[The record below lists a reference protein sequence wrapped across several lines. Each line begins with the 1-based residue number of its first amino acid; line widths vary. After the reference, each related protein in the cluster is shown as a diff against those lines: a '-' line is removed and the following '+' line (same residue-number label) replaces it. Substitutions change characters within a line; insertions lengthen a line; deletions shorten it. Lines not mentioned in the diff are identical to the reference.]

1 MKLLHEAKL
10 KGSIRAHPD
19 TIAITKHASSKGKMR
34 DCIRMNYELGNE
46 LLYEVIMVI
55 GSGN

>member
-10 KGSIRAHPD
+10 KGSIRAHPNMVA
-19 TIAITKHASSKGKMR
+19 TTKHASLKGKMR
-34 DCIRMNYELGNE
+34 DCIKLNCELGNE
-46 LLYEVIMVI
+46 LLCEGIMVI